1 MLGGLSMFTKDEVLL
16 SRISYFIYSFCIHT
30 IHTQFWWSF
39 CDVFLVLLMWF
50 SWISCSEW
58 FRLVPDAGSEPI
70 RWLLMLVPRFFP
82 GASAYFKVVVW
93 WIFAFYSCVPWVH
106 GVFRGDWRW
115 TCRWT
120 LVGCFCWFSLL
131 RSCVLK
137 AGFFFNRSV
146 HNFRSTFGIYWSF
159 SMDFVPGTRNI
170 HFKKTLVSVGW
181 WTKPLY
187 DWEMVGW
194 KSPNI
199 HEQKAVV

>member
-1 MLGGLSMFTKDEVLL
+1 MN
-16 SRISYFIYSFCIHT
+16 
-30 IHTQFWWSF
+30 
-39 CDVFLVLLMWF
+39 

-106 GVFRGDWRW
+106 GVFQVYWRW

-181 WTKPLY
+181 RTKPFTTGKWL
-187 DWEMVGW
+187 VGNHPTSMNKKW
-194 KSPNI
+194 LFRVPGSTYHISWSSLSSIVFHHLSHTKEPGAHCATQLI
-199 HEQKAVV
+199 